1 MADKQMMKLAV
12 PLAKVADWMARSR
25 MTERQLDKAVLN
37 ARAKGATWQD
47 IADATELTRQGANQR
62 WGAKERASEVSQT
75 TPVAKGQGRLAV

>member
-1 MADKQMMKLAV
+1 MVDKQTMKLAV

-47 IADATELTRQGANQR
+47 IANAAELTRQGANQR
-62 WGAKERASEVSQT
+62 WGAKERSADLEAT
-75 TPVAKGQGRLAV
+75 RVAKGQGRLAL